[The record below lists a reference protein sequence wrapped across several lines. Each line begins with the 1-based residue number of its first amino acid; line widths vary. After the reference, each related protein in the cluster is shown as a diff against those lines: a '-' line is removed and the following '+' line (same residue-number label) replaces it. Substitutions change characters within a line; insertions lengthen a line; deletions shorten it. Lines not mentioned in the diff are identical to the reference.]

1 MRFPENNVRKRAMI
15 FFSILNAP
23 KVRQFEIKSG
33 LKREGTKKNSSL
45 IFLLIYVAIS
55 YLNNDLATI

>member
-1 MRFPENNVRKRAMI
+1 MMFPENNVRKRGMI
-15 FFSILNAP
+15 FFHFKCTKGAAILNQ
-23 KVRQFEIKSG
+23 KWVEK
-33 LKREGTKKNSSL
+33 KRNKKTSSL